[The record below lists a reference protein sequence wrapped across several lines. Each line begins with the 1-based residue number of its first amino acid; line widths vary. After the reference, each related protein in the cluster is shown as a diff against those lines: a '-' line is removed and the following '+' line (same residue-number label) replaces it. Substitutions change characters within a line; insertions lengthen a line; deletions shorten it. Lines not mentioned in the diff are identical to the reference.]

1 MKIEDMSLEPEELRG
16 KDLVITSLPEEEATE
31 KAMKGLENA
40 LEKDEPHITKNVRPE
55 HLRKLMTPK
64 RRELTEFVKEEHP
77 SSISETADELD
88 RGLREVDQD
97 LKLLERLGLLYF
109 EKEGRARKPVIPF
122 ENIDI
127 QYSYLRQS
135 DKGENMVE
143 A

>member
-1 MKIEDMSLEPEELRG
+1 MKIEDMPLEPEELKG
-16 KDLVITSLPEEEATE
+16 KDLVITSLPDEEAAE
-31 KAMKGLENA
+31 SMEGLKNA
-40 LEKDEPHITKNVRPE
+40 LEKDEPYITKNIRPE

-64 RRELTEFVKEEHP
+64 RRELTEFVKEERP
-77 SSISETADELD
+77 SSISETAEELD

-97 LKLLERLGLLYF
+97 LKLLERMGILYF

-127 QYSYLRQS
+127 QYRYLRKR